1 MCRRVKRDAFL
12 KVILLNAMLLAAIGL
27 SVLSCQSGPD
37 GPSDSNGDGLFTV
50 TLTVSNYSQIS
61 FDDLSRAATTSSVP
75 SDHPATL
82 AHLLV
87 AAFDAESG
95 ALVSGPVVHDQDDYE
110 KNHDAYVTF
119 TLKMPAGSYKL
130 FALGYNGRRK
140 CRLEALDRISWE
152 EDYVPHTFFYCKP
165 IEVNGS
171 VAASGKVTLERAVAA
186 FQINTS
192 DVAPVGL
199 KALRFTS
206 TAGGTVLDGNT
217 GCAVENCGRTSVIQV
232 PDETIGNRVQ
242 ATVYFFLPDNALSSD
257 ITVEALGAAD
267 KVLFK
272 RQFNAVPLQLNKL
285 TVWEGALFVEHAPV
299 IDGVS
304 DLSLYWDTHWTD
316 TLRYTSD

>member
-1 MCRRVKRDAFL
+1 MFLRVS
-12 KVILLNAMLLAAIGL
+12 LLNALLLAAVSL
-27 SVLSCQSGPD
+27 SVSSCQSDPD
-37 GPSDSNGDGLFTV
+37 DPSGSNGDGLFSV

-61 FDDLSRAATTSSVP
+61 FDDLSRAAETSRVP

-95 ALVSGPVVHDQDDYE
+95 ALVCEPVEHDQKDYE

-130 FALGYNGRRK
+130 FVLGYNGERK
-140 CRLEALDRISWE
+140 CRLEALDRISWDD
-152 EDYVPHTFFYCKP
+152 DYVPHTFFYCEP

-171 VAASGKVTLERAVAA
+171 MSATNKVTLERAVAA

-192 DVAPVGL
+192 DVAPAEL

-206 TAGGTVLDGNT
+206 TAGGTVLNGNT
-217 GCAVENCGRTSVIQV
+217 GRAVENNGRTSVIEV
-232 PDETIGNRVQ
+232 PAEKIGETLL
-242 ATVYFFLPDNALSSD
+242 ATTYFFLPDDALSSD
-257 ITVEALGAAD
+257 ITVEALGAAN
-267 KVLFK
+267 KVLYK

-285 TVWEGALFVEHAPV
+285 TVWDGELFVEHAPV
-299 IDGVS
+299 VDGVS
-304 DLSLYWDTHWTD
+304 DISLYWDTFWAD
-316 TLRYTSD
+316 TLRYTPD